1 MDIIDTFSK
10 NIKEFY
16 NLKFF
21 NDSNLNNNLFSFYN
35 FFNNDFLMDF
45 INVIV
50 HAEMIRKLDV
60 EIALYR
66 DVLDD
71 VFDKDDLTT
80 IITARNVLVN
90 DWNDEFKQNFA
101 DSVFVDY
108 NDYVFEDYCEK
119 FSVNNNSLP
128 PEFEI
133 LKNDVFQKF
142 YNKLIV
148 CLTTSVFAFCET
160 DFSYSGFVLYDVF
173 IE

>member
-10 NIKEFY
+10 NIEEFY
-16 NLKFF
+16 DLKFF
-21 NDSNLNNNLFSFYN
+21 NDSTLKNDLFSFYD
-35 FFNNDFLMDF
+35 FFNNDYLMDF
-45 INVIV
+45 VNVV
-50 HAEMIRKLDV
+50 VYAGMIRKLDI

-66 DVLDD
+66 DFSDD

-90 DWNDEFKQNFA
+90 DWNEAFKQNFA
-101 DSVFVDY
+101 DSVFIDY
-108 NDYVFEDYCEK
+108 NDYVFEDFCEK
-119 FSVNNNSLP
+119 FSVNSDSVP
-128 PEFEI
+128 REFEI

-160 DFSYSGFVLYDVF
+160 DFSYSGFVLYDIL